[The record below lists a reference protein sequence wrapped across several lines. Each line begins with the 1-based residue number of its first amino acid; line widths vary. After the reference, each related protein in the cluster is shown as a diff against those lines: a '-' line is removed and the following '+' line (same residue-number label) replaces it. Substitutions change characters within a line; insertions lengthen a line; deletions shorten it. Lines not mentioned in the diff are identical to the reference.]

1 MSFSFLFCLPTFQV
15 LGAGDIVRKLANGC
29 FLSNRLLFLIS
40 LGALLALRY
49 SSRGVS
55 GAEATA
61 IHNTEQV
68 NEHVDNAFKMEQPEA
83 SINVNQVV

>member
-1 MSFSFLFCLPTFQV
+1 M
-15 LGAGDIVRKLANGC
+15 GIGIDIVRKLANGG

-49 SSRGVS
+49 PSRGAS
-55 GAEATA
+55 GAEAAA
-61 IHNTEQV
+61 IHNAEQV